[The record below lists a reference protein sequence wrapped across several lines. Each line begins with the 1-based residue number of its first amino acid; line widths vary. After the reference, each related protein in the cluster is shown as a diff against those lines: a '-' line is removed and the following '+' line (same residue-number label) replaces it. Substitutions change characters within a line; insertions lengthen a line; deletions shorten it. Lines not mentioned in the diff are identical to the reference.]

1 MRIGIDIREI
11 YDPKGGKWGGIGL
24 YILCVVKEI
33 IKQLDSNA
41 NDLVL
46 FTRKDYDAKELL
58 DLSAKIKIVKIPEF
72 NGPAKHF
79 KIHKIFGAE
88 NLDILWGPANYLPF
102 FYKGKSV
109 ITIHD
114 LAIYS
119 NPEWFPS
126 GQWFSKRFLVPS
138 SIKKANKI
146 FAVSKF
152 TKQDVIKLFGVA
164 ENKVDVVYEGLTD
177 NMSGKIEEGFENV
190 SRKFGLEKNKY
201 LLFLGTLEPRKNLRM
216 LIEAYFRIKK
226 FHPDIKLVLG
236 GKIGWNSE
244 KILKDSKTVHGVV
257 ITEYLTKEEKW
268 MLLKNALVLA
278 FPSLFEGFGLP
289 ILEAQSVGVPVLTS
303 NTSSMPEVGGDS
315 ALYVDPEDLKSIAEG
330 LLKIIEDEELRK
342 ELISKG
348 HENVKRFSFEKA
360 AREILNS
367 MENL

>member
-24 YILCVVKEI
+24 YILCVVKEM
-33 IKQLDSNA
+33 IKQLDLDA
-41 NDLVL
+41 NDLIL
-46 FTRKDYDAKELL
+46 FARKDYDEKELL

-72 NGPAKHF
+72 NGLAKHF
-79 KIHKIFGAE
+79 KIHKAFVSE

-138 SIKKANKI
+138 SIKKASKI

-152 TKQDVIKLFGVA
+152 TKQDIIKIFGVN
-164 ENKVDVVYEGLTD
+164 ENKIDVVYEGLTD
-177 NMSGKIEEGFENV
+177 NMSGGSDGDFESIAN
-190 SRKFGLEKNKY
+190 KFGLQKNKY

-216 LIEAYFRIKK
+216 LIEAYYRIKK

-244 KILKDSKTVHGVV
+244 GIVKDSKAVHGVV

-268 MLLKNALVLA
+268 ALLKNSLALA

-303 NTSSMPEVGGDS
+303 NVSSMPEIGGDS
-315 ALYVDPEDLKSIAEG
+315 ALYVDPEDLKSIADG
-330 LLKIIEDEELRK
+330 LLKIVEDEELRK
-342 ELISKG
+342 ELIGKG
-348 HENVKRFSFEKA
+348 YDNIKRFSFEKA

-367 MENL
+367 IKNL